1 MNLSKFFIDRP
12 IFAGVL
18 SLLMLIAG
26 LIALRGLPISEYPEV
41 APPTVVVR
49 AQYPGAN
56 PKVIAETVST
66 PIEEQING
74 VEGMLYM
81 SSQAT
86 TDGLMTLN
94 VTFRLGT
101 DPDKAQQ
108 LVQNRVAQA
117 EPRLPSEV
125 RTLGI
130 TTIKSAPD
138 LTMVVHLVSPND
150 RYDMTYL
157 RNYALLHVKDRL
169 ARVDGVGSVQLFGSG
184 DYSMRV
190 WLDPQKVAERG
201 LSASDIVRAIREQNV
216 QAAAGIVG
224 ASPSVPGIDVQM
236 SINAQGRL
244 GSEEEFGDIIVK
256 ADGTGAITRLRDVAR
271 I

>member
-1 MNLSKFFIDRP
+1 MNFSKFFIDRP

-18 SLLMLIAG
+18 STVIFLAG
-26 LIALRGLPISEYPEV
+26 LLSMPVLPISEYPEV
-41 APPTVVVR
+41 APPTVVVT
-49 AQYPGAN
+49 ANYPGAN

-74 VEGMLYM
+74 VENMLYM

-86 TDGLMTLN
+86 TDGRMTLN

-108 LVQNRVAQA
+108 LVQNRVSQA
-117 EPRLPSEV
+117 EPRLPAEV
-125 RTLGI
+125 RALGV

-138 LTMVVHLVSPND
+138 LTMVVHLLSPND

-157 RNYALLHVKDRL
+157 RNYAVLNVKDRL
-169 ARVDGVGSVQLFGSG
+169 ARIEGVGQVQLFGSG

-201 LSASDIVRAIREQNV
+201 LSPGDVVRRSVRRTCRQQRGRSAVRPTSRASICSSRSMR
-216 QAAAGIVG
+216 
-224 ASPSVPGIDVQM
+224 
-236 SINAQGRL
+236 
-244 GSEEEFGDIIVK
+244 
-256 ADGTGAITRLRDVAR
+256 RDACRPKRNSAR
-271 I
+271 SSSRTATMAR

>member
-1 MNLSKFFIDRP
+1 MNFSRFFIDRP

-18 SLLMLIAG
+18 STLIFVAG
-26 LIALRGLPISEYPEV
+26 LLSLPALPISEYPEV

-86 TDGLMTLN
+86 TDGLLTLN

-101 DPDKAQQ
+101 DADKAQQ

-117 EPRLPSEV
+117 EPRLPEEV
-125 RTLGI
+125 RRLGLS
-130 TTIKSAPD
+130 TVKSSPD
-138 LTMVVHLVSPND
+138 ITMVVHLVSPNG
-150 RYDMTYL
+150 RYAMDYL
-157 RNYALLHVKDRL
+157 RNYAVLNVRDRL
-169 ARVDGVGSVQLFGSG
+169 
-184 DYSMRV
+184 
-190 WLDPQKVAERG
+190 PPPRG
-201 LSASDIVRAIREQNV
+201 GGR
-216 QAAAGIVG
+216 GG
-224 ASPSVPGIDVQM
+224 A
-236 SINAQGRL
+236 
-244 GSEEEFGDIIVK
+244 
-256 ADGTGAITRLRDVAR
+256 
-271 I
+271 